1 MKALISFLTFLICS
15 LCCYSQSSVT
25 GAQQK
30 VAAQRESFSDII
42 NVGDLIKSVKEDNVG
57 IKKVARKR
65 EENSGKERL
74 CVSRSLSRP

>member
-42 NVGDLIKSVKEDNVG
+42 NVGDLMYISFSF
-57 IKKVARKR
+57 
-65 EENSGKERL
+65 NSEL
-74 CVSRSLSRP
+74 WAFFCVWYSLK